1 MTSYMEAPDS
11 AGGLLL
17 PEPFHLL
24 EVQPVLPHHPRVQ
37 GRPLLSP
44 LHMPLLMLLV
54 VLLPPGVQFNRP
66 LEYWV
71 QNWGQNSHKFW
82 GKLNTR
88 ELQVET
94 NSKYMIWDKFRDDVS
109 KLSIELHS

>member
-11 AGGLLL
+11 AGGLLF

-37 GRPLLSP
+37 GGALLSP
-44 LHMPLLMLLV
+44 LHMRGAPVLMLLV

-71 QNWGQNSHKFW
+71 QNRGQNTNSHKFW

-94 NSKYMIWDKFRDDVS
+94 NSEYMIWDKFRDDIS
-109 KLSIELHS
+109 